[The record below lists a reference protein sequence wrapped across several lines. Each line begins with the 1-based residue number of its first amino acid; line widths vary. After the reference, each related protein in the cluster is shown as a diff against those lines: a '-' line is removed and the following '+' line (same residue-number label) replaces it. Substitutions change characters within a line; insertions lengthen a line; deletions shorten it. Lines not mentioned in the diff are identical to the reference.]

1 MESLNKKKNALD
13 FAMFLKEIG
22 YSSTARAQDFEWL
35 FDYPSTRPFLK
46 FLASSISSSKNV
58 LSSDEVS
65 QYDAILFYNYCYNDL
80 FEEIV
85 NSPPHSPSTFH
96 AAAVEAFR
104 QRTTKR
110 CLLSSCTF
118 VRQCR
123 GSRVFSQGAELEEA
137 LLRLDRLDDDA
148 EQESE
153 AELLRYLHLLEDQ
166 R

>member
-58 LSSDEVS
+58 LSSDEVA
-65 QYDAILFYNYCYNDL
+65 QYDAILVL
-80 FEEIV
+80 FLLLILIIRNT
-85 NSPPHSPSTFH
+85 NSPPHHHRLTLH

-110 CLLSSCTF
+110 
-118 VRQCR
+118 
-123 GSRVFSQGAELEEA
+123 
-137 LLRLDRLDDDA
+137 
-148 EQESE
+148 
-153 AELLRYLHLLEDQ
+153 
-166 R
+166 